1 MSNRLDSMSEQEKHR
16 QRRGRIQGAIVM
28 LVVLLPMLIAYL
40 VFYTGVGMPTSTIN
54 KGDLVSPPQLITD
67 LPLQAENGIAWDFNA
82 QPKKWR
88 LLIPGYRE
96 CNDQCRKNLYLT
108 RQVHIRLA
116 EKSVRVERL
125 YLLLADQDPFAQ
137 VTRDFLTAEHP
148 HMPVVRVAEQD
159 FKAMLARTDVPANAL
174 VDGRYY
180 LMDQEGFIMMSYTP
194 QHEGKE
200 LLDDIKRMLKY
211 SYEE

>member
-1 MSNRLDSMSEQEKHR
+1 MSNRADAVTEQEKHQ
-16 QRRGRIQGAIVM
+16 QRRGRIQGAAVM
-28 LVVLLPMLIAYL
+28 LVVLLPMVIAYV
-40 VFYTGVGMPTSTIN
+40 VFYTGIGMPTRTIN
-54 KGDLVSPPQLITD
+54 KGDLVSPPQLIRE
-67 LPLQAENGIAWDFNA
+67 LPLQADGGLAWDLHG

-96 CNDQCRKNLYLT
+96 CNEQCKKNLYLT

-116 EKSVRVERL
+116 EKSARVERL
-125 YLLLADQDPFAQ
+125 YLLLDDQQSLTQ
-137 VTRDFLTAEHP
+137 VTRDFLTTEHP
-148 HMPVVRVAEQD
+148 HVPVVQLAEQD
-159 FKAMLARTDVPANAL
+159 FKSMLARTDLPANAL
-174 VDGRYY
+174 AEGRYF

-194 QHEGKE
+194 QHDGKE

>member
-1 MSNRLDSMSEQEKHR
+1 MSKSEDAMTEQQRLH
-16 QRRGRIQGAIVM
+16 QRRGRIQGVAIM
-28 LVVLLPMLIAYL
+28 LVVVLPMLVAY
-40 VFYTGVGMPTSTIN
+40 VIFFTGLGMPTGTVN
-54 KGDLVSPPQLITD
+54 KGDLLTPPQSITS
-67 LPLQAENGIAWDFNA
+67 LPLHALDDVPWEFDG

-96 CNDQCRKNLYLT
+96 CNEVCRKNLYLT

-116 EKSVRVERL
+116 EKSARVERI
-125 YLLLADQDPFAQ
+125 YLLLDDKLTQPTQ
-137 VTRDFLTAEHP
+137 EFLLAEHP
-148 HMPVVRVAEQD
+148 HMPVV
-159 FKAMLARTDVPANAL
+159 KLAPDRFDAL
-174 VDGRYY
+174 LAPTNIEATAIASGRYF

>member
-1 MSNRLDSMSEQEKHR
+1 MSNHTDTVTEQEKYQ
-16 QRRGRIQGAIVM
+16 QRRGRIQGVIIM
-28 LVVLLPMLIAYL
+28 LVVLLPMIIAYII
-40 VFYTGVGMPTSTIN
+40 FYTGLGMPAGTIN
-54 KGDLVSPPQLITD
+54 NGDLLSPPQLITD
-67 LPLQAENGIAWDFNA
+67 LPLQTMENTDWDFDA

-96 CNDQCRKNLYLT
+96 CAEQCKKNLYLT

-116 EKSVRVERL
+116 EKSARVERL
-125 YLLLADQDPFAQ
+125 YLLLNNQNQITQSTA
-137 VTRDFLTAEHP
+137 DFLATEHP
-148 HMPVVRVAEQD
+148 YVPVVKVAEQD
-159 FKAMLARTDVPANAL
+159 FKSLLARTDIPANAL
-174 VDGRYY
+174 VEGRYF

-200 LLDDIKRMLKY
+200 LLEDIKRMLKY